1 MNIFICLPRRATL
14 GDIHLPLVPMIS
26 SIVIWHAKTLHLF
39 FRRIFWDEHEMLC
52 VYYQL
57 RAVLEGTLVNSN
69 PKIVLVH
76 TMDLNSV
83 LGDQLLPM
91 IMINRHTAGV
101 IAMSQ

>member
-1 MNIFICLPRRATL
+1 
-14 GDIHLPLVPMIS
+14 
-26 SIVIWHAKTLHLF
+26 
-39 FRRIFWDEHEMLC
+39 MLC

-91 IMINRHTAGV
+91 IMINRHAAGD

>member
-1 MNIFICLPRRATL
+1 MCLHRATF
-14 GDIHLPLVPMIS
+14 GDIHLPLVSMIS
-26 SIVIWHAKTLHLF
+26 SKVIWHAKILHLF

-69 PKIVLVH
+69 SKIVLVH

-91 IMINRHTAGV
+91 NMINRHAAGV